1 MIFPRYHQLDVVRKL
16 VADVYA
22 NGTGHNYLIQH
33 SAGSGKSN
41 SISWLAHHLSNLHD
55 KNDKVVFNS
64 IIVIT
69 DRLVLDKQL
78 QDTIYQFEHVEGVVT
93 KIDNNAAQLADA
105 LNTGK
110 KIIITTLQKFPFI
123 LEKVDDLSGKRF
135 AVIVDEAHSS
145 QTGEASKKMKAILG
159 NAEGL
164 TEEEQLQKVADEE
177 AKEERKQSDSEDEI
191 TKEMATHGRLPNLSF
206 FAFTAT
212 PKAKTLEM
220 FGTPDASGIPHAF
233 HIYSMKQA
241 IQEGFILDV
250 LKNYVT
256 YDTYFKLPMIPAM
269 KKARQIRRL
278 ANS

>member
-1 MIFPRYHQLDVVRKL
+1 
-16 VADVYA
+16 
-22 NGTGHNYLIQH
+22 
-33 SAGSGKSN
+33 
-41 SISWLAHHLSNLHD
+41 
-55 KNDKVVFNS
+55 
-64 IIVIT
+64 
-69 DRLVLDKQL
+69 
-78 QDTIYQFEHVEGVVT
+78 
-93 KIDNNAAQLADA
+93 
-105 LNTGK
+105 
-110 KIIITTLQKFPFI
+110 
-123 LEKVDDLSGKRF
+123 
-135 AVIVDEAHSS
+135 
-145 QTGEASKKMKAILG
+145 MKAILG

-191 TKEMATHGRLPNLSF
+191 AKEMATHGRLPNLSF

-220 FGTPDASGIPHAF
+220 FGTPDANGIPHAF

-256 YDTYFKLPMIPAM
+256 YDTYSKSARKLPMIPAM

>member
-1 MIFPRYHQLDVVRKL
+1 MKAHINLVQPFSLCLPCQIYLEVGGESL
-16 VADVYA
+16 IGVAD
-22 NGTGHNYLIQH
+22 GHSRSGVSIVILRLHFIQYIDNHFHLVCTKVGKFKALEELI
-33 SAGSGKSN
+33 
-41 SISWLAHHLSNLHD
+41 NLHD

-78 QDTIYQFEHVEGVVT
+78 QDTIYQFQHVEGVVT

-110 KIIITTLQKFPFI
+110 KIIITTLQKFPFV

-177 AKEERKQSDSEDEI
+177 A
-191 TKEMATHGRLPNLSF
+191 
-206 FAFTAT
+206 
-212 PKAKTLEM
+212 
-220 FGTPDASGIPHAF
+220 
-233 HIYSMKQA
+233 
-241 IQEGFILDV
+241 
-250 LKNYVT
+250 
-256 YDTYFKLPMIPAM
+256 
-269 KKARQIRRL
+269 
-278 ANS
+278 

>member
-1 MIFPRYHQLDVVRKL
+1 M
-16 VADVYA
+16 
-22 NGTGHNYLIQH
+22 
-33 SAGSGKSN
+33 
-41 SISWLAHHLSNLHD
+41 
-55 KNDKVVFNS
+55 
-64 IIVIT
+64 
-69 DRLVLDKQL
+69 
-78 QDTIYQFEHVEGVVT
+78 EGVVV

-135 AVIVDEAHSS
+135 AIIVDEAHSS

-159 NAEGL
+159 DTEGL

-177 AKEERKQSDSEDEI
+177 AKEEHKQSDSEDEI
-191 TKEMATHGRLPNLSF
+191 TKEMATHGRLANLSF

-220 FGTPDASGIPHAF
+220 FSTPDANGIPRPF
-233 HIYSMKQA
+233 PIYSMKQA

-256 YDTYFKLPMIPAM
+256 Y
-269 KKARQIRRL
+269 
-278 ANS
+278 